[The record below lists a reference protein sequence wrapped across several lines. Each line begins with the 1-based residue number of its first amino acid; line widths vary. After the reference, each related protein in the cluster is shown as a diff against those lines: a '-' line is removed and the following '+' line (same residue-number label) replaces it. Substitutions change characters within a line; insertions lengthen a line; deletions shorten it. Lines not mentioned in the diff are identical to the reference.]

1 LWRLEAHETLTGVVG
16 IVTDSAANL
25 PSELAGELGI
35 EIVPMYLK
43 FGAEVYRDGFDL
55 TPADFYQRLARDQE
69 PASTSMPSPGDY
81 LEAFERAGQDQI
93 VCVTIASTMSG
104 AHQQAALAAQR
115 FSGHVELVDSR
126 SASMGQGFVAL
137 EAARSARSGA
147 TFDGV
152 ARRAREV
159 AEKTRLFAT
168 VDTFE
173 FLRRSGRVT
182 KLQAYAA
189 TVLDIKPVFSFSE
202 GDVAPVARPRTR
214 GRALARVVEETV
226 AAIRGRPVHLAA
238 FHAAAEAD
246 AQALCARVAERAEVR
261 ERIVVEVTPVIG
273 AHTGPGMVG
282 TTFYCDG

>member
-1 LWRLEAHETLTGVVG
+1 VVA

-43 FGAEVYRDGFDL
+43 FGPEVYRDGVDL
-55 TPADFYQRLARDQE
+55 TPADFYQRLVRDHE

-81 LEAFERAGQDQI
+81 MEAFERAEQEQI

-104 AHQQAALAAQR
+104 AHQQATLAAQR
-115 FSGHVELVDSR
+115 FAGSVEVVDSK

-137 EAARSARSGA
+137 EAARSARSGGTLEA
-147 TFDGV
+147 
-152 ARRAREV
+152 AAARARET
-159 AEKTRLFAT
+159 AEGTRLFAT

-173 FLRRSGRVT
+173 FLQRSGRVS

-189 TVLDIKPVFSFSE
+189 TLLDIKPVFGFAG

-214 GRALARVVEETV
+214 GRALTRVVDETL
-226 AAIRGRPVHLAA
+226 AAIRGRPAHLAA

-246 AQALCARVAERAEVR
+246 AQAVCARVAERATVR
-261 ERIVVEVTPVIG
+261 ERIIVEVTPVIG
-273 AHTGPGMVG
+273 AHTGPGLVG
-282 TTFYCDG
+282 TTFFCEE